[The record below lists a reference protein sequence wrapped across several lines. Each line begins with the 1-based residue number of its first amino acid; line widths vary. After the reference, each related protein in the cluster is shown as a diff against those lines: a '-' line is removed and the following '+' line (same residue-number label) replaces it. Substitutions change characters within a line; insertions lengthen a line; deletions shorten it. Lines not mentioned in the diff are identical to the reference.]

1 MIHPIITFRSRLF
14 IWWLTWFFLGLG
26 QSLLLSFVTDI
37 GLLASFI
44 DGFSSSLIFSLLAIA
59 IWFPLRQL
67 KMESGKLLTSVLNH
81 LIIGLVTI
89 SMWLLGVRLLTVSLI
104 NDPKAYLEL
113 WKLSFYYRLAGGILI
128 YVVITLTYYLIISLD
143 NINKKN
149 INEAKL
155 ENMLRE
161 TELLMLRSQINPHF
175 LFNSLN
181 SVSSLT
187 ITDPGKAREM
197 VVKLSEFM
205 RYALSRKEEKVVP
218 LEKELINMR
227 LYMDIEKVR
236 FGNRLL
242 LKEDID
248 SKALGV
254 NVPNMILQPL
264 YENSVKHGVYESVD
278 SVIIDVVIS
287 KSDMGTTIS
296 ITNNYDPDSI
306 PVRGTGTGLTNVQ
319 RRLDLYYNKEAYLKT
334 RKENGKFTVELFIPD
349 KYK

>member
-14 IWWLTWFFLGLG
+14 IWWLIWFFLGLG

-67 KMESGKLLTSVLNH
+67 KMDSGKLLSSVLNH
-81 LIIGLVTI
+81 LIIGMVTI
-89 SMWLLGVRLLTVSLI
+89 SMWLLGVRVLTVSLI
-104 NDPKAYLEL
+104 NDPGAYLEL

-205 RYALSRKEEKVVP
+205 RYALSRKEEKAVP

-227 LYMDIEKVR
+227 LYMDIEKIR

-248 SKALGV
+248 IKALDV

-306 PVRGTGTGLTNVQ
+306 PVRGTGTGLNNVQ
-319 RRLDLYYNKEAYLKT
+319 RRLDLYYNKEASLNT
-334 RKENGKFTVELFIPD
+334 RKENSKFTVELFIPD
-349 KYK
+349 K

>member
-1 MIHPIITFRSRLF
+1 MIHPIITFRSRLL
-14 IWWLTWFFLGLG
+14 IWWLIWFVFGLG
-26 QSLLLSFVTDI
+26 QSFLLTFVTDI
-37 GLLASFI
+37 GTLASFI
-44 DGFSSSLIFSLLAIA
+44 DGFSSSIIYSLLAIA
-59 IWFPLRQL
+59 IWFPL
-67 KMESGKLLTSVLNH
+67 KHINTESGKPLMTMLNH
-81 LIIGLVTI
+81 LIIGLTTLGL
-89 SMWLLGVRLLTVSLI
+89 WLGGTRLLTVSI
-104 NDPKAYLEL
+104 ISVPEAYLEL

-128 YVVITLTYYLIISLD
+128 YVVITLTYYLIISFD

-218 LEKELINMR
+218 LEKELLNMR

-236 FGNRLL
+236 FGNRLI

-248 SKALGV
+248 SNALVV

-287 KSDMGTTIS
+287 KTDSGTAIS
-296 ITNNYDPDSI
+296 ITNNYDPDII
-306 PVRGTGTGLTNVQ
+306 PARGTGTGLNNVQ
-319 RRLDLYYNKEAYLKT
+319 RRLDLYYNKEAYLNTK
-334 RKENGKFTVELFIPD
+334 KENSKFTVELFIPN
-349 KYK
+349 K

>member
-1 MIHPIITFRSRLF
+1 MIHPIITFRSRLLT
-14 IWWLTWFFLGLG
+14 WWLIWFVFGLG
-26 QSLLLSFVTDI
+26 QSLLLTFITDI
-37 GLLASFI
+37 GTLASFI
-44 DGFSSSLIFSLLAIA
+44 DGFSSSIIFSLLAIA

-67 KMESGKLLTSVLNH
+67 NIESGKVLSTLLNH
-81 LIIGLVTI
+81 LILGMATI
-89 SMWLLGVRLLTVSLI
+89 SMWLLGVRVLAVSLVS
-104 NDPKAYLEL
+104 DPGSYLEL

-128 YVVITLTYYLIISLD
+128 YVVITLTYYLIISFD

-187 ITDPGKAREM
+187 ITDPEKAREM

-218 LEKELINMR
+218 LEKELLNMR

-236 FGNRLL
+236 FGNRLVL
-242 LKEDID
+242 RENID
-248 SKALGV
+248 SKALVV

-278 SVIIDVVIS
+278 RVIIDVVIS
-287 KSDMGTTIS
+287 KSDSGTTIGIS
-296 ITNNYDPDSI
+296 NNYDPDSI
-306 PVRGTGTGLTNVQ
+306 PARGTGTGLNNVQ
-319 RRLDLYYNKEAYLKT
+319 RRLDLYYKKEAYLIS